1 MIPSVIVPE
10 ECCVLV
16 NPAHP
21 DSARITAVKSR
32 RWLYDPRLA
41 ALPLR

>member
-1 MIPSVIVPE
+1 VIPSVIVPE

-21 DSARITAVKSR
+21 DSASISAVKSR
-32 RWLYDPRLA
+32 RWLYDLRLT
-41 ALPLR
+41 R